1 MKNTVRMNL
10 WGQLSSF
17 VVLWS
22 KPKWSLLF
30 SFLVYGL
37 FSIINGEWVSGTNY
51 FSYLADAFL
60 HGQLHLR
67 IVPPNVNDLTYF
79 EGQYFLYWPPMPAI
93 LLMPFVAIF
102 GVNVSDIAFTLM
114 FASANVGLMTLLLR
128 YADQEQI
135 IELSSLFRGLLS
147 LFFAFGTVH
156 ITIASV
162 GKVWFLSQMIAVF
175 LLLLAYIAAIR
186 LHGWKAFLLTG
197 VLITCA
203 ALTRNHLFL
212 AGIWPAYY
220 LFAKHEKFGLK
231 ERLKLAMLG
240 LSPLIIF
247 GLIYLL
253 YNWSRFGHPLSLG
266 SDYQHIHAIF
276 VEPYFKYGI
285 FSLRYVSTNFYYNY
299 INYPFPWRAD
309 SLFGG
314 SLFLL
319 SPVFL
324 AAFSGFY
331 INRHKWSERILLLTI
346 LLVNIPILLNI
357 GTGWIQ
363 FGPRYTL
370 DFVVPLMLLTA
381 IGTHHWPRKLLAW
394 LTLFSIVHYVSGTA
408 ILIFRDVY

>member
-1 MKNTVRMNL
+1 MKNTVRMNF

-37 FSIINGEWVSGTNY
+37 FSIIDGEWVSNTNY

-67 IVPPNVNDLTYF
+67 IIPSNVYDLNFYN
-79 EGQYFLYWPPMPAI
+79 GQYFLYWPPLPAI

-102 GVNVSDIAFTLM
+102 GVNVSDVAFTLM

-135 IELSSLFRGLLS
+135 IELSSLYRGLLS

-162 GKVWFLSQMIAVF
+162 GKVWFSSQIIAVF
-175 LLLLAYIAAIR
+175 FLLLAYITAIR
-186 LHGWKAFLLTG
+186 LRSWQAFLITG
-197 VLITCA
+197 LLITCA

-220 LFAKHEKFGLK
+220 LLTNHEKFDLK

-253 YNWSRFGHPLSLG
+253 YNWSRFGHPLDLG
-266 SDYQHIHAIF
+266 TDYQLMNTIF
-276 VEPYFKYGI
+276 VEPYFKYGT
-285 FSLRYVSTNFYYNY
+285 FSTHYLPANLYYNY
-299 INYPFPWRAD
+299 INYPFPWKAD

-324 AAFSGFY
+324 VAFSGFY
-331 INRHKWSERILLLTI
+331 VNRHKWSERMLLITI

-381 IGTHHWPRKLLAW
+381 MGLRHWPQKLLAV
-394 LTLFSIVHYVSGTA
+394 LVLISIIHYVSGTA
-408 ILIFRDVY
+408 ILILGDIY